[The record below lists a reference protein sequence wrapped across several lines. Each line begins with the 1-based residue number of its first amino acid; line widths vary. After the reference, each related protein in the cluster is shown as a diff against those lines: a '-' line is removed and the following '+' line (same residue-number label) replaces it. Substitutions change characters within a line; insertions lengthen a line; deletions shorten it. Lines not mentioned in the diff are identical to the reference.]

1 MTRTLLALPLALA
14 LALPLPAAEPVTS
27 GTPVGKRPGP
37 YSFLVA
43 TGPQRGQQTCYIC
56 EQHENNKP
64 AAVVFARGTSDSLGK
79 LLAKLDAAALAH
91 KDSGCKV
98 WMTLLAEKA
107 DLDALA
113 KWAQAQGLKACP
125 VGAFEDAD
133 GPPSYKL
140 HKDADVTVILFTKQ
154 RVVANFAFRAGE
166 LDDKGIQKVMK
177 SVPLLS
183 RRSDES

>member
-1 MTRTLLALPLALA
+1 MSHLLLALPFSLALS
-14 LALPLPAAEPVTS
+14 LSFPAAEPLVS

-56 EQHENNKP
+56 EQHEGNKP
-64 AAVVFARGTSDSLGK
+64 AVVVFARTTSDALGK
-79 LLAKLDAAALAH
+79 LLTKLDAEALAN

-98 WMTLLAEKA
+98 WMTLLADKA

-113 KWAQAQGLKACP
+113 KWSQKQGIKSAP

-133 GPPSYKL
+133 GPPAYKL
-140 HKDADVTVILFTKQ
+140 HRDADVTVILFTKQ
-154 RVVANFAFRAGE
+154 KAIANFAFRAGE
-166 LDDKGIQKVMK
+166 LDDKTIDTVLKAMP
-177 SVPLLS
+177 PLF
-183 RRSDES
+183 ETK